1 MMKKSNALKII
12 ATGLA
17 LLLGTGIFF
26 ELGLWQLHRAQSTAR
41 QGKVVPSSV
50 PVALTTIDRAGKNI
64 LTAAVNRIV
73 TFTGHYV
80 KDYVAPTQSVTGLG
94 YRDLAVGLFLIS
106 NNRAILVVR
115 GLNDG
120 TLKKTTQELSIQG
133 RLYPRQQEDHGYS
146 SATSLG
152 RIDPAL
158 IAGTGGYSLFDGY
171 VIATH
176 ERDHSDQSGLNL
188 PGNRVPA
195 PVLTQSISG
204 FYWQHISYVVI
215 WWFMALLLLSAPFIS
230 RRNTKLHEI
239 ADKVRV

>member
-1 MMKKSNALKII
+1 MKKSNALKII

-50 PVALTTIDRAGKNI
+50 PVDLSAVDRAGKNI
-64 LTAAVNRIV
+64 YTAAINRIV
-73 TFTGHYV
+73 TFEGHYV
-80 KDYVAPTQSVTGLG
+80 ENYVAPTQSVTGLG
-94 YRDLAVGLFLIS
+94 YRDLAVGLFLVS

-120 TLKKTTQELSIQG
+120 SLKKTTQELSIQG
-133 RLYPRQQEDHGYS
+133 RLYPRQHEDHGYS

-171 VIATH
+171 VVATH
-176 ERDHSDQSGLNL
+176 ERGQSGQNL
-188 PGNRVPA
+188 SGNRVPA